1 MNDDRYYDIDNQIDD
16 SGHRYNHSS
25 GRFEATIGSDADNNL
40 DHDAGSFL
48 GTLDGVSEAEL
59 NEYMKRKSAELDAKH
74 LEARANEL
82 LDEHDQ

>member
-1 MNDDRYYDIDNQIDD
+1 
-16 SGHRYNHSS
+16 
-25 GRFEATIGSDADNNL
+25 
-40 DHDAGSFL
+40 L